1 MGAGYR
7 DWCEESWIESAEE
20 RPTQPPQPTQLALP
34 GVDWQSC
41 VASSY
46 LLDSY

>member
-1 MGAGYR
+1 MGAGYS
-7 DWCEESWIESAEE
+7 DWYEERRIESAEE
-20 RPTQPPQPTQLALP
+20 RPAKPPQPIQLELP
-34 GVDWQSC
+34 GVAWQSC